1 MLRTGAKVG
10 SKCTPKVLAIT
21 KPEEKWKQAKKGTAY
36 TTVRPEVLEKILML
50 YLPQNLFKCSYC
62 LLSR

>member
-1 MLRTGAKVG
+1 MLQHIAGDQGPATPTLKTGAKVG

-36 TTVRPEVLEKILML
+36 T
-50 YLPQNLFKCSYC
+50 
-62 LLSR
+62 